1 MCGGEERSIASVLR
15 PRTRAPRPHHRA
27 RRHRARPRQ
36 PVLARAAAPITD
48 IARRTGRQIAR
59 DARRSHQPPR
69 EAEQNDEAEEDEA
82 VRDQV
87 RAREVLEE
95 EEEEK
100 GGRPR

>member
-1 MCGGEERSIASVLR
+1 MERREVARLSSVLA
-15 PRTRAPRPHHRA
+15 RARRAHHRA

-95 EEEEK
+95 KEEEK